1 MKNSNEAIDVFPM
14 PVGRVLNKQLENN
27 NNNDKDKKRDM
38 H

>member
-1 MKNSNEAIDVFPM
+1 MYSPM